1 MHFGTGVAFRPLAAI
16 NSYVRLL
23 KERKEMLGK
32 AYKWLDFMNLRKVEN
47 ELAKNLPYGH
57 QRELEIARALATE
70 PKLLF
75 LDEPAA
81 GMNPNETLQLIDTI
95 KRIRSEG
102 VSVVLI
108 EHDMRLVM
116 TVCDTITVLQY
127 GNKIASGTPD
137 EIKKNPRVI
146 EAYLGGGSDE

>member
-1 MHFGTGVAFRPLAAI
+1 
-16 NSYVRLL
+16 
-23 KERKEMLGK
+23 
-32 AYKWLDFMNLRKVEN
+32 
-47 ELAKNLPYGH
+47 
-57 QRELEIARALATE
+57 
-70 PKLLF
+70 
-75 LDEPAA
+75 
-81 GMNPNETLQLIDTI
+81 MNPNETLQLIDTI